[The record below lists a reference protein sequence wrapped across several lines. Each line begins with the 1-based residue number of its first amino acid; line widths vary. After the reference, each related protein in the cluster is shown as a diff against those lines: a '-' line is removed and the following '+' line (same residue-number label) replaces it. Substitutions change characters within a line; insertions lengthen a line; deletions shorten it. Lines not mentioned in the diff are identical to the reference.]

1 MATDR
6 GRRQPIA
13 EASRPGFLILL
24 TQKIK
29 TSHKGSCLTLP
40 IQTKS
45 AKVMS
50 KISFD
55 KWLHFIVSLFLAI
68 ILSTLMANALYNF
81 APNDPGTRSAVC
93 YGAALFVTLAIG
105 VCKEL
110 GDRKQAGNHFC
121 WYDLAADAIGAVLGS
136 FGAFVSYLI

>member
-1 MATDR
+1 MKRIPTD
-6 GRRQPIA
+6 
-13 EASRPGFLILL
+13 
-24 TQKIK
+24 
-29 TSHKGSCLTLP
+29 
-40 IQTKS
+40 
-45 AKVMS
+45 KV
-50 KISFD
+50 
-55 KWLHFIVSLFLAI
+55 LHFIVSLILAI
-68 ILSTLMANALYNF
+68 LASTFIANAIYNLM
-81 APNDPGTRSAVC
+81 PDNPGARTATA